1 MSWKCQTRLHACL
14 FELKQ
19 QVQILT
25 HLQMSYWH
33 VADRIRMLA
42 TQMFLKSTD
51 VAALITITNFKDD
64 FHELVCQYARHVWCI
79 WDNNTRPVQ
88 RMYKRGDDWCRLN
101 IENHLTSVLF
111 YHLFRFH
118 FNKNRFSLPD
128 MLGLF
133 FLSRIKENCTH
144 SCTRKL

>member
-1 MSWKCQTRLHACL
+1 
-14 FELKQ
+14 
-19 QVQILT
+19 
-25 HLQMSYWH
+25 
-33 VADRIRMLA
+33 MLA

-101 IENHLTSVLF
+101 IKNHLTSVLCYHF
-111 YHLFRFH
+111 YFGFIFTKIDLAYQICLAYSSYPELKRIVHIVVPENYNHGKKFDAMTY
-118 FNKNRFSLPD
+118 SLQ
-128 MLGLF
+128 LVLVQ
-133 FLSRIKENCTH
+133 T
-144 SCTRKL
+144 